1 MNGTWYGKHTDV
13 EGAPLGGLAVIAPLL
28 NRMGVA
34 GIIDQHLPVDQ
45 QADFPHGT
53 ILSLLIAARA
63 HEPVALSN
71 VSDWAKRTMAD
82 LFFGMPLEKIND
94 DRLGRSLDAFFDQRH
109 SILSSIALKVVEEF
123 NVPLRDLH
131 YDPTHVLFTGA
142 YEQAQARD
150 GAADVDAKGCITAT
164 RSDSS
169 LKPAHVTKG
178 RAMDDAPNGS
188 KMIHVGLSVHVDE
201 YGPLPLFG
209 HTIDGNQNGHT
220 SVQEHLALMSKHL
233 PTIKVAL
240 ISDRGTYSI
249 GHLLRLEDA
258 GCQAIA
264 SAPWDEFRDLFD
276 AHREKLKWQ
285 PASYLSIEQK
295 SRRERASELP
305 LEHYDLAVLKH
316 TLKDEKSDRTI
327 GCRVLFVK
335 STADEKATR
344 KQRQKQI
351 DRLTKELLKLQMSVA
366 SGRRNTDVNSVS
378 KRVHRAYGASAAA
391 KYFRWELIDLTPK
404 EIKALPRPAKGC
416 RPPTQ
421 RFEFQFDKELLAA
434 NEQYDGYNAI
444 VTTVPLEQSSGD
456 EIFTRFKQ
464 QTFSE
469 QVNSHLKGP
478 LAVRPV
484 WLKSAKRIE
493 SLMFLLVIAL
503 MLHYLIQRTYRAS
516 LALDGPFSDAP
527 LPFSDSLIKEQRITT
542 QTLLGEFKNYTLL
555 VERHGAGRSV
565 SPTRLTPR
573 QAEILRRLK
582 LPTPSEQLRRL
593 LPRAPE

>member
-1 MNGTWYGKHTDV
+1 MNGICYGKHTDV
-13 EGAPLGGLAVIAPLL
+13 EGAPLGGLAVIVPLL
-28 NRMGVA
+28 KRMGVA
-34 GIIDQHLPVDQ
+34 DIIDQHIPVDQ
-45 QADFPHGT
+45 QAEFPHGT

-63 HEPVALSN
+63 HEPVALCN
-71 VSDWAKRTMAD
+71 IAGWAKRTLAY
-82 LFFGMPLEKIND
+82 LFFLMPLEKIND
-94 DRLGRSLDAFFDQRH
+94 DRLGRSLDAFFEQRH
-109 SILSSIALKVVEEF
+109 SILSAIALKVVQEF
-123 NVPLRDLH
+123 NVPLRDIH

-150 GAADVDAKGCITAT
+150 GAADVDAKGRITAV

-169 LKPAHVTKG
+169 LEPAHVTKG

-188 KMIHVGLSVHVDE
+188 KMIHVGLSVHVDQF
-201 YGPLPLFG
+201 GPLPLFG

-220 SVQEHLALMSKHL
+220 SVQEHLALMGKHL

-276 AHREKLKWQ
+276 ASRAKLKWQ
-285 PASYLSIEQK
+285 LASYLSIEQK
-295 SRRERASELP
+295 SRRERGSELP
-305 LEHYDLAVLKH
+305 LEHYDIAVFKH
-316 TLKDEKSDRTI
+316 TLEDEKSGRTI

-344 KQRQKQI
+344 KQRQKQM
-351 DRLTKELLKLQMSVA
+351 DRLTTELLKIQVSVA

-378 KRVHRAYGASAAA
+378 KRVHRAYGKSAAA
-391 KYFRWELIDLTPK
+391 KYFAWELIDLSPK
-404 EIKALPRPAKGC
+404 EIKALPSPAKGC

-434 NEQYDGYNAI
+434 DEQYDGFNAI
-444 VTTVPLEQSSGD
+444 VTTVPAAESSGD
-456 EIFTRFKQ
+456 QVFTRFKQ
-464 QTFSE
+464 QTYSE
-469 QVNSHLKGP
+469 QINGHLKGP

-493 SLMFLLVIAL
+493 SLMFLMVIAL

-516 LALDGPFSDAP
+516 LPPDAP
-527 LPFSDSLIKEQRITT
+527 LKEQRITT
-542 QTLLGEFKNYTLL
+542 QTLLKEFGNYTLL
-555 VERHGAGRSV
+555 VERQGAGRSV
-565 SPTRLTPR
+565 SPTQLTPR

-582 LPTPSEQLRRL
+582 LPTPADQLRRL
-593 LPRAPE
+593 LPRPPE